1 MLYSSQPDW
10 ELCHKES
17 EVRTMS
23 ISKDNT
29 PELQRDDF
37 TEYIYDITCFGDPI
51 NPESAEDVASGISR
65 AMELEARPVFLEGVS
80 ARLSQLGVACTAD
93 DIELILAEVKRR
105 YKEILGFSC
114 PRTVQEWIKGTT
126 PGITNRRN
134 NYNLCYALEM
144 DFQQT
149 AVFFQ
154 KHYLTMPFNVKSSV
168 DAVFMYALYH
178 KKPYSAVIELLEKSK
193 GFVSQENAHTSTSQ
207 IISTILDIDDD
218 EKFLRYLSEH
228 CYNNEQQ
235 FQLARS
241 IISEEIETVR
251 SILLRYEAD
260 RILSP
265 ERLGS
270 LTIEALLGVKY
281 QGSSKKSK
289 DSKLPKRFTESLPN
303 DVTLGKIIKGDV
315 ASYDL
320 LRKTLM
326 LLKFYNFYYEAENT
340 DPNTIGGNLMDF
352 YEELNGVLISCGFA
366 QLYVRHPFDC
376 LLLYCASS
384 YDPID
389 TLYCVIQNGR
399 N

>member
-1 MLYSSQPDW
+1 
-10 ELCHKES
+10 
-17 EVRTMS
+17 MS
-23 ISKDNT
+23 TIRDNI
-29 PELQRDDF
+29 PELQRDEY
-37 TEYIYDITCFGDPI
+37 TELIYDENCFGDPI
-51 NPESAEDVASGISR
+51 NPENAEDVASGITR

-80 ARLSQLGVACTAD
+80 ARLTQLGVACTAD
-93 DIELILAEVKRR
+93 DVELILTEIKSR

-126 PGITNRRN
+126 PGVTNRKN
-134 NYNLCYALEM
+134 NYDLCYALEM

-154 KHYLTMPFNVKSSV
+154 KNYLTMPFNVKSKV
-168 DAVFMYALYH
+168 DAVFMYALYY
-178 KKPYSAVIELLEKSK
+178 KKPYSEVIELLEKSK

-207 IISTILDIDDD
+207 ILAMILDIDDD

-228 CYNNEQQ
+228 CYDNEQQ

-241 IISEEIETVR
+241 IITDEIKIVR
-251 SILLRYEAD
+251 TILLRYEAD
-260 RILSP
+260 RVLSP
-265 ERLGS
+265 ERLNS
-270 LTIEALLGVKY
+270 LTIEALLGYKY
-281 QGSSKKSK
+281 QSGSKKAK

-303 DVTLGKIIKGDV
+303 DVTLGKILNSDV

-326 LLKFYNFYYEAENT
+326 LLKFYNFYYEAENS

-352 YEELNGVLISCGFA
+352 YEELNSVLISCGFA
-366 QLYVRHPFDC
+366 QLYVCHPFDC
-376 LLLYCASS
+376 LLLYCANS

>member
-1 MLYSSQPDW
+1 MR
-10 ELCHKES
+10 
-17 EVRTMS
+17 VNR
-23 ISKDNT
+23 DNI
-29 PELQRDDF
+29 PELNRDEY
-37 TEYIYDITCFGDPI
+37 TEYIYDVTCFGDPI
-51 NPESAEDVASGISR
+51 DPEDAEDVASGISR

-80 ARLSQLGVACTAD
+80 ERLSLLGVTCAAEDT
-93 DIELILAEVKRR
+93 ELMLTEVKRR
-105 YKEILGFSC
+105 YKELLGFSC

-126 PGITNRRN
+126 PSVTNRKN
-134 NYNLCYALEM
+134 NYDLCYALEM

-178 KKPYSAVIELLEKSK
+178 KKPYSEVTELLEKSK

-207 IISTILDIDDD
+207 ILAMILDIDDA

-228 CYNNEQQ
+228 CYDNEQQ

-241 IISEEIETVR
+241 IISDEIKRVR
-251 SILLRYEAD
+251 TFLLRYEAD
-260 RILSP
+260 RVLSP
-265 ERLGS
+265 ERLNS
-270 LTIEALLGVKY
+270 MTIEALLGYKY
-281 QGSSKKSK
+281 QSGSKKSK

-303 DVTLGKIIKGDV
+303 DVTLGKIVNGDV

-326 LLKFYNFYYEAENT
+326 LLKFYNFYYEVDNS

-366 QLYVRHPFDC
+366 QLYVCHPFDC
-376 LLLYCASS
+376 LLLYCANS

>member
-1 MLYSSQPDW
+1 MRVS
-10 ELCHKES
+10 
-17 EVRTMS
+17 R
-23 ISKDNT
+23 DNT
-29 PELQRDDF
+29 PELNRDEY
-37 TEYIYDITCFGDPI
+37 TEYIYDVTCFGDPI
-51 NPESAEDVASGISR
+51 DPENAEDVASGISR

-80 ARLSQLGVACTAD
+80 ARLSLLGVACAAEDT
-93 DIELILAEVKRR
+93 ELMLTEVKRR
-105 YKEILGFSC
+105 YKELLDFSC

-126 PGITNRRN
+126 PGVTNRKN
-134 NYNLCYALEM
+134 NYDLCYALEM

-178 KKPYSAVIELLEKSK
+178 KKPYSEVTELLEKSN

-207 IISTILDIDDD
+207 ILAMILDIDDA
-218 EKFLRYLSEH
+218 EKFLRYLSEQ
-228 CYNNEQQ
+228 CYDNEQQ

-241 IISEEIETVR
+241 IISDEIKRVR
-251 SILLRYEAD
+251 TFLLRYEAD
-260 RILSP
+260 RVLSL
-265 ERLGS
+265 ERLNS
-270 LTIEALLGVKY
+270 MTIEALLGYKY
-281 QGSSKKSK
+281 QSGSKKSK

-303 DVTLGKIIKGDV
+303 DVTLGKIVNGDV

-326 LLKFYNFYYEAENT
+326 LLKFYNFYYEVDNS

-376 LLLYCASS
+376 LLLYCANS

>member
-1 MLYSSQPDW
+1 MDSSI
-10 ELCHKES
+10 E
-17 EVRTMS
+17 
-23 ISKDNT
+23 NT
-29 PELQRDDF
+29 PELFRDEY
-37 TEYIYDITCFGDPI
+37 TEVIYDATCFGEPI
-51 NPESAEDVASGISR
+51 EPYSAEDVTNGIKR

-80 ARLSQLGVACTAD
+80 ARLTQLGIPCTSED
-93 DIELILAEVKRR
+93 NELMLTEIKRR
-105 YKEILGFSC
+105 YKEILGIPC

-134 NYNLCYALEM
+134 NYELCYALEM

-154 KHYLTMPFNVKSSV
+154 KHYLTLPFIVKAKV
-168 DAVFMYALYH
+168 DAVFMYCLYH
-178 KKPYSAVIELLEKSK
+178 KKPYSAVRELLERSK

-207 IISTILDIDDD
+207 IASVIFGIDDD

-228 CYNNEQQ
+228 CYDNKQQ

-241 IISEEIETVR
+241 IISDETDILR
-251 SILLRYEAD
+251 GILLRYEAE

-265 ERLGS
+265 DRLNS

-281 QGSSKKSK
+281 QGSGKKIK

-303 DVTLGKIIKGDV
+303 DVTLGKIINGDA

-326 LLKFYNFYYEAENT
+326 LLKFYNFYYEADNEDRNA
-340 DPNTIGGNLMDF
+340 IAGNLMDF
-352 YEELNGVLISCGFA
+352 YDEMNNVLISCGFA

-376 LLLYCASS
+376 LLLYCTNS

>member
-1 MLYSSQPDW
+1 MRVS
-10 ELCHKES
+10 
-17 EVRTMS
+17 R
-23 ISKDNT
+23 DNT
-29 PELQRDDF
+29 PELNRDEY
-37 TEYIYDITCFGDPI
+37 TEYIYDVTCFGDPI
-51 NPESAEDVASGISR
+51 DPENAEDVASGISR

-80 ARLSQLGVACTAD
+80 ARLSLLGVACAAEDT
-93 DIELILAEVKRR
+93 ELMLTEVKRR
-105 YKEILGFSC
+105 YKELLDFSC

-126 PGITNRRN
+126 PGVTNRKN
-134 NYNLCYALEM
+134 NYDLCYALEM

-178 KKPYSAVIELLEKSK
+178 KKPYSEVTELLEKSN

-207 IISTILDIDDD
+207 ILAMILDIDDA

-228 CYNNEQQ
+228 CYDNEQQ

-241 IISEEIETVR
+241 IISEEIKRVR
-251 SILLRYEAD
+251 TFLLRYEAD
-260 RILSP
+260 RVLSL
-265 ERLGS
+265 ERLNS
-270 LTIEALLGVKY
+270 MTIEALLGYKY
-281 QGSSKKSK
+281 QSGSKKSK

-303 DVTLGKIIKGDV
+303 DVTLGKIVNGDV

-326 LLKFYNFYYEAENT
+326 LLKFYNFYYEVDNS

-376 LLLYCASS
+376 LLLYCANS

>member
-1 MLYSSQPDW
+1 MRVS
-10 ELCHKES
+10 
-17 EVRTMS
+17 RN
-23 ISKDNT
+23 NT
-29 PELQRDDF
+29 PELNRDEY
-37 TEYIYDITCFGDPI
+37 TEYIYDVTCFGDPI
-51 NPESAEDVASGISR
+51 NPENAEDVASDINR
-65 AMELEARPVFLEGVS
+65 AMALEAHPVFLEGMS
-80 ARLSQLGVACTAD
+80 ARLSLLGVTCAAEDT
-93 DIELILAEVKRR
+93 ELMLMEVKRR
-105 YKEILGFSC
+105 YKKLLGFSC

-126 PGITNRRN
+126 PGVTNRKN
-134 NYNLCYALEM
+134 NYDLCYALEM

-178 KKPYSAVIELLEKSK
+178 KKPYSEVTELLRKSK
-193 GFVSQENAHTSTSQ
+193 CFVSQENAHTSTSQ
-207 IISTILDIDDD
+207 ILAMILDIDDA
-218 EKFLRYLSEH
+218 EKFLRYLSGH
-228 CYNNEQQ
+228 CYDNEQQ
-235 FQLARS
+235 FQLARG
-241 IISEEIETVR
+241 IISDEIELVHT
-251 SILLRYEAD
+251 ILLRYEAD
-260 RILSP
+260 RVLSP
-265 ERLGS
+265 ERLNS
-270 LTIEALLGVKY
+270 MTIEALLGYKY
-281 QGSSKKSK
+281 QSGSKKSK

-303 DVTLGKIIKGDV
+303 DVTLGKIVNGDV

-326 LLKFYNFYYEAENT
+326 LLKFYNFYYEVDNS

-376 LLLYCASS
+376 LLLYCANS

>member
-1 MLYSSQPDW
+1 MR
-10 ELCHKES
+10 
-17 EVRTMS
+17 VNR
-23 ISKDNT
+23 DNI
-29 PELQRDDF
+29 PELNRDEY
-37 TEYIYDITCFGDPI
+37 TEYIYDVTCFGDPI
-51 NPESAEDVASGISR
+51 DPENAEDVASGISR

-80 ARLSQLGVACTAD
+80 ERLSLLGVTCAAEDT
-93 DIELILAEVKRR
+93 ELMLTEVKRR
-105 YKEILGFSC
+105 YKELLGFSC

-126 PGITNRRN
+126 PSVTNRKN
-134 NYNLCYALEM
+134 NYDLCYALEM

-178 KKPYSAVIELLEKSK
+178 KKPYSEVTELLEKSK

-207 IISTILDIDDD
+207 ILAMILDIDDA

-228 CYNNEQQ
+228 CYDNEQQ

-241 IISEEIETVR
+241 IIRDEIERVR
-251 SILLRYEAD
+251 TLLLRYEAD
-260 RILSP
+260 RALSP
-265 ERLGS
+265 ERLNS
-270 LTIEALLGVKY
+270 MTIEALLGYKY
-281 QGSSKKSK
+281 QSGSKKSK

-303 DVTLGKIIKGDV
+303 DVTLGKIVNGDV

-326 LLKFYNFYYEAENT
+326 LLKFYNFYYEVENS

-366 QLYVRHPFDC
+366 QLYVCHPFDC
-376 LLLYCASS
+376 LLLYCANS

>member
-1 MLYSSQPDW
+1 MRVS
-10 ELCHKES
+10 
-17 EVRTMS
+17 R
-23 ISKDNT
+23 DNT
-29 PELQRDDF
+29 PELNRDEY
-37 TEYIYDITCFGDPI
+37 TEYIYDVTCFGDPI
-51 NPESAEDVASGISR
+51 DPENAEDVASGISR

-80 ARLSQLGVACTAD
+80 ARLSLLGVACAAEDT
-93 DIELILAEVKRR
+93 ELMLTEVKRR
-105 YKEILGFSC
+105 YKELLDFSC

-126 PGITNRRN
+126 PGVTNRKN
-134 NYNLCYALEM
+134 NYDLCYALEM

-178 KKPYSAVIELLEKSK
+178 KKPYSEVTELLEKSN

-207 IISTILDIDDD
+207 ILAMILDIDDA

-228 CYNNEQQ
+228 CYDNEQQ

-241 IISEEIETVR
+241 IISDEIKRVR
-251 SILLRYEAD
+251 TFLLRYEAD
-260 RILSP
+260 RVLSL
-265 ERLGS
+265 ERLNS
-270 LTIEALLGVKY
+270 MTIEALLGYKY
-281 QGSSKKSK
+281 QSGSKKSK

-303 DVTLGKIIKGDV
+303 DVTLGKIVNGDV

-326 LLKFYNFYYEAENT
+326 LLKFYNFYYEVDNS

-376 LLLYCASS
+376 LLLYCANS

>member
-1 MLYSSQPDW
+1 MCVS
-10 ELCHKES
+10 
-17 EVRTMS
+17 R
-23 ISKDNT
+23 DNT
-29 PELQRDDF
+29 PELNRDEY
-37 TEYIYDITCFGDPI
+37 TEDIYDVTCFGDPI
-51 NPESAEDVASGISR
+51 NPENAEDVASGISR

-80 ARLSQLGVACTAD
+80 ARLSLLGVACAAEDT
-93 DIELILAEVKRR
+93 ELILTEVKRR
-105 YKEILGFSC
+105 YKELLGFSC

-126 PGITNRRN
+126 PGVTNRKN
-134 NYNLCYALEM
+134 NYDLCYALEM

-178 KKPYSAVIELLEKSK
+178 KKPYSEVPELLEKSK

-207 IISTILDIDDD
+207 ILAMILDIDDA

-228 CYNNEQQ
+228 CYDNEQQ

-241 IISEEIETVR
+241 IISNEIKRVR
-251 SILLRYEAD
+251 TFLLKYEAD
-260 RILSP
+260 RVLSP
-265 ERLGS
+265 ERLNS
-270 LTIEALLGVKY
+270 MTIEALLGYKY
-281 QGSSKKSK
+281 QSGSKKSK
-289 DSKLPKRFTESLPN
+289 DSKLPKRFAESLPN
-303 DVTLGKIIKGDV
+303 DVTLGKIVNGNV

-326 LLKFYNFYYEAENT
+326 LLKFYNFYYVVENS

-366 QLYVRHPFDC
+366 QFYVRHPFDC
-376 LLLYCASS
+376 LLLYCANS